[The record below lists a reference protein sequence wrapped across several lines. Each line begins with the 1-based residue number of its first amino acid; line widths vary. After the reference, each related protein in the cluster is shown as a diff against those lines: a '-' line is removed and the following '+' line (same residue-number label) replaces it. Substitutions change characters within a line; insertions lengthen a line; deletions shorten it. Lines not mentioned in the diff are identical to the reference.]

1 MKFRSIEEK
10 LMIRE
15 QLRPA
20 FISFILLT
28 VITGILY
35 PLAVTGIAQTFF
47 KDRANGSLIFENG
60 RPLGSSLIGQPF
72 EDPKYLWGRPS
83 ATSPVPFNAASSSGS
98 NAGSMNSNF
107 LNTVQARIKSLHDA
121 DPGNKTPIPVEL
133 VTASGSGLDPHIS
146 PAAAEYQIPR
156 IARARKITEAEVRA
170 MIHRHTQ
177 ERLFGII
184 GEPVVNVLKVNLQ
197 LDRGKSDERKHGK

>member
-1 MKFRSIEEK
+1 
-10 LMIRE
+10 MIRE

-28 VITGILY
+28 VITGVLY
-35 PLAVTGIAQTFF
+35 PLAVTGIAQTFL
-47 KDRANGSLIFENG
+47 KDQANGSLLFENG
-60 RPLGSSLIGQPF
+60 RPVGSSLIGQSF
-72 EDPKYLWGRPS
+72 DDPKYLWGRLS

-98 NAGSMNSNF
+98 NAGPMNSNS
-107 LNTVQARIKSLHDA
+107 LNAVQSRISALKNA
-121 DPGNKTPIPVEL
+121 DNGNKSFIPVEL

-156 IARARKITEAEVRA
+156 IARARKITEAEVRSI
-170 MIHRHTQ
+170 IHRHTQ

-197 LDRGKSDERKHGK
+197 LDHGKIDEMRYGK

>member
-20 FISFILLT
+20 FMSFIVLT
-28 VITGILY
+28 VITGIFY

-47 KDRANGSLIFENG
+47 KDQANGSLLFENG
-60 RPLGSSLIGQPF
+60 RPVGSSLIGQSF
-72 EDPKYLWGRPS
+72 EDPKYLWGRLS

-98 NAGSMNSNF
+98 NAGPMNSNF
-107 LNTVQARIKSLHDA
+107 LNTVQARIAALRSA
-121 DPGNKTPIPVEL
+121 DIGDKTPIPVEL

-146 PAAAEYQIPR
+146 PAAAEYQISR
-156 IARARKITEAEVRA
+156 IARVRKITEAEVRSV
-170 MIHRHTQ
+170 IRRHTQ
-177 ERLFGII
+177 DRLFGII

-197 LDRGKSDERKHGK
+197 LNRGKIDEMRHGN